1 MGKNQHGIG
10 VCAGEGYT
18 HMKIV
23 IVFGTRSLVA
33 FYLCLR
39 LSCGVADDECGGPE
53 GRGRGNRGGGG
64 GEGGEGRRSPPPA
77 HSLAKE
83 QLELRSFPT
92 CADTPNSMR
101 ATRNDKLH
109 NQIDDPANKSQRT
122 NS

>member
-1 MGKNQHGIG
+1 
-10 VCAGEGYT
+10 
-18 HMKIV
+18 MKIV
-23 IVFGTRSLVA
+23 IVFETHSLVA
-33 FYLCLR
+33 FYVCLR

-53 GRGRGNRGGGG
+53 GRGRGNKGGGG
-64 GEGGEGRRSPPPA
+64 GGRGRGREAEPSPA